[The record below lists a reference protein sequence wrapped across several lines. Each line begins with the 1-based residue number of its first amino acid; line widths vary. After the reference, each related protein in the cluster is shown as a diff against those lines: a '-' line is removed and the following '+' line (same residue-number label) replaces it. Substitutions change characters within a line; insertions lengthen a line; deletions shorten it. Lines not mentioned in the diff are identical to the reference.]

1 MIRWNSSS
9 HAGYAGGARA
19 GLGGSVTQI
28 PASNDS
34 FDVSLCCQVL
44 EHLPFEQFIPA
55 LKELRP
61 VTRNVLVMSLPDQS
75 PYFYVKFLLPKSIGF
90 NWEFSRPKL
99 RLPVLSREGS
109 GQCGHFW
116 EIGCKGTTLRNVC
129 DAIISSHWQIV
140 RTWRVPE
147 TVRRRGIVP
156 CAILAVFSPISYL
169 LTSISFHLR

>member
-1 MIRWNSSS
+1 MQV
-9 HAGYAGGARA
+9 
-19 GLGGSVTQI
+19 GLEPDLVGSVTQI

-44 EHLPFEQFIPA
+44 EHLPFEQFIPP
-55 LKELRP
+55 LKELRR

-116 EIGCKGTTLRNVC
+116 EIGLQRHYFAEC
-129 DAIISSHWQIV
+129 
-140 RTWRVPE
+140 
-147 TVRRRGIVP
+147 VRRNNFEP
-156 CAILAVFSPISYL
+156 LANRAHLESAGDCQTPRHRTTCDPRCLQPNL
-169 LTSISFHLR
+169 LPSNFDLLSSSMKIAT